1 MEILP
6 NLEKRHCMLWRSYPK
21 KLFFILNHHWNIL
34 KRLELNF
41 RSLRR
46 CDHIDWI
53 FRRFFL
59 FPRLCCSQ
67 TPWVNGWY
75 DIQHFQMEKLQ
86 LLKTTKCFTIGS
98 IFEKVS
104 MSSKHR
110 LGVSFIHYRSY
121 TKQSDVTYQFL
132 VECLSL

>member
-1 MEILP
+1 MTIVSDKIVLYSKSSLKYSETSGVGLP
-6 NLEKRHCMLWRSYPK
+6 LLAQMRSY
-21 KLFFILNHHWNIL
+21 
-34 KRLELNF
+34 RL
-41 RSLRR
+41 
-46 CDHIDWI
+46 
-53 FRRFFL
+53 RRFFL

-121 TKQSDVTYQFL
+121 TKQPDVTYQFL
-132 VECLSL
+132 LECLSL